1 MAYKRSDI
9 LSHLA
14 IIQHHIP
21 QAMSVTTDVVGNI
34 VTQSQ
39 NSLTIQRTTGA
50 KNLRLDLTPHAMHEG
65 RSIDRLV
72 ASTSLSKAAAEEIY
86 WAGRELFKLN
96 PRGSWCATNTD
107 APAKDFATA
116 DTVPDLHHYVRE
128 CMARLGSMLPAAD
141 LMMVDTSTKQG
152 PDGRARKRQWIRFTK
167 GDQYE
172 LAAIDTASIS
182 AHVADGFV
190 PRPSEFLQ
198 ANQLRMAAWAKQ
210 LEVTTDDLPEILH
223 LAGFAAVQ
231 LGFEEIA
238 LQRS

>member
-14 IIQHHIP
+14 IIQHHVP
-21 QAMSVTTDVVGNI
+21 QAMSVTTDIVGN
-34 VTQSQ
+34 VVNQSQ

-65 RSIDRLV
+65 RTIERLV
-72 ASTSLSKAAAEEIY
+72 AATSLNKAAAEEIY

-96 PRGSWCATNTD
+96 PRGSWCASTTD
-107 APAKDFATA
+107 APAKDFGTPESV
-116 DTVPDLHHYVRE
+116 TDLHPYVRE
-128 CMARLGSMLPAAD
+128 CLTRLSRMVPAAD
-141 LMMVDTSTKQG
+141 LMICDSSTKKGQ
-152 PDGRARKRQWIRFTK
+152 DGRPRKRQWIRFTK

-210 LEVTTDDLPEILH
+210 LEVSLDDLPEILH
-223 LAGFAAVQ
+223 VAGFAAVQ
-231 LGFEEIA
+231 LGFEEVA
-238 LQRS
+238 LQRA